1 MSAMMQEPRP
11 AYRVEQEKGQFMGR
25 PVFAVRTRGGIPLAK
40 FYGEP
45 LQREATALARR
56 LNERAGQAMQ
66 PAPAE
71 LVPPPPAE
79 QQDAPGHQQHQRK
92 ASVRA
97 VWAAVCKSMRKA
109 CGYNSLQAQT
119 MAQAADDT
127 ARMAEA
133 LAHARD
139 ALRGVAT
146 PQAKN
151 SRTEIDAALSA
162 YWGQL

>member
-1 MSAMMQEPRP
+1 MQAQRP
-11 AYRVEQEKGQFMGR
+11 AYRVEQEKGRFMGR
-25 PVFAVRTRGGIPLAK
+25 PVFAVCTRGGIPLAK

-56 LNERAGQAMQ
+56 LNERAGQGMR
-66 PAPAE
+66 PAPDE
-71 LVPPPPAE
+71 PVPPPPTPPAE
-79 QQDAPGHQQHQRK
+79 QHQVLGNQQHQRK

-133 LAHARD
+133 LARARD

-146 PQAKN
+146 PQAKS
-151 SRTEIDAALSA
+151 SRKEIDAALSA